1 MHFDRHQKIIR
12 FAGGTNMKQ
21 YEYKFI
27 RSKMKISFDYDKKIT
42 ETEAEWNKL
51 GAEGWKFCS
60 WANEAVIFIRE
71 TDA

>member
-1 MHFDRHQKIIR
+1 
-12 FAGGTNMKQ
+12 MKQ

-27 RSKMKISFDYDKKIT
+27 RSKMKLGFDYDKKIT